1 MPYVFHLSDDEASR
15 FIALYK
21 KDITPPKA
29 EAIRAVVKTN
39 RVTLTL
45 YHTGTL
51 MVQGSEA
58 ETHAQK
64 LARIFSKPFT
74 SSSPSTVPTA
84 DFYIPSIGSDESG
97 VGDYFGPLVVCATY
111 VSAEDQVFLESLG
124 VKDSKQL
131 QDKEIAKLAEPLAKT
146 LPYAL
151 LALDN
156 PTYNRLIEQGFNAHK
171 LKAHLH
177 AQCHKRLLEKLGHSA
192 PIIVD
197 QFCTES
203 QYLNY
208 VRDFDQAPKVDRF
221 ETKADGRYASVAA
234 ASIIARH
241 LYVTKLLSLGETYA
255 CVLEKGASD
264 RVDRQAA
271 SLIQTHGIEI
281 LDHIAKKHFKT
292 TQKALSIQAADS
304 ESMRKQGRKTD
315 ANKD

>member
-1 MPYVFHLSDDEASR
+1 MPYVFRLSEVEARR
-15 FIALYK
+15 FMHLYK
-21 KDITPPKA
+21 DQITPPKA
-29 EAIRAVVKTN
+29 AAMRALVKTD
-39 RVTLTL
+39 RATITL

-51 MVQGSEA
+51 MVQGPNAEA
-58 ETHAQK
+58 VANT
-64 LARIFSKPFT
+64 LAKTFSKPFNEPAAA
-74 SSSPSTVPTA
+74 SMPAV
-84 DFYIPSIGSDESG
+84 DFYTPSIGSDESG

-111 VSAEDQVFLESLG
+111 VSADDETYLKTLG

-131 QDKEIAKLAEPLAKT
+131 QDNEIAKLAEPLAKT

-151 LALDN
+151 LVLDN

-192 PIIVD
+192 LIIVD
-197 QFCTES
+197 QFCTKS
-203 QYLNY
+203 QYLDY
-208 VRDFDQAPKVDRF
+208 VRDFDQAPIVDRF

-241 LYVTKLLSLGETYA
+241 LYVTKLIALGDSYQ

-271 SLIQTHGIEI
+271 SLIKTHGIEI
-281 LDHIAKKHFKT
+281 LDRIAKKHFKT
-292 TQKALSIQAADS
+292 TQKALSIKTLNS
-304 ESMRKQGRKTD
+304 ESMGE
-315 ANKD
+315 